1 MGLTPPRSPCN
12 RGGLGVALA
21 PTVRH
26 TGKQT
31 GIIMNTYKFRN
42 SQGCI
47 LATITA
53 KSSRSAWVKFHKTW
67 HGGPADGV
75 TCEDH
80 GPAEA

>member
-1 MGLTPPRSPCN
+1 
-12 RGGLGVALA
+12 
-21 PTVRH
+21 
-26 TGKQT
+26 
-31 GIIMNTYKFRN
+31 MNTYKFRN

-53 KSSRSAWVKFHKTW
+53 KSSRSAWAKFHKTW